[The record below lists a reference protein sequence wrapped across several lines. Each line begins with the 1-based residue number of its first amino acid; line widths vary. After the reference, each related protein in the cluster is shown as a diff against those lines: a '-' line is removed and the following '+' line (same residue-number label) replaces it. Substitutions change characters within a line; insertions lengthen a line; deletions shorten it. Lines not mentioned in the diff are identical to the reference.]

1 MQLSLRLSAI
11 ADMVTEGNRLVDVGC
26 DHGYLPVYLVHTGRI
41 QRAIAMDVR
50 EGPLSRAREH
60 IEDYS
65 LSAYIECRLSDG
77 LEALKAGE
85 GDTLVIAGMGGPLME
100 QILTREHIEDYSL
113 SAYIECRLSD
123 GLEALKA
130 GEGDTL
136 VIAGMGGPLME
147 QILTKGRKVRDSFS
161 ELILQPQS
169 DIPHFRRYLT
179 EEGYSIR
186 EENIVLDGG
195 KFYPMMKAVLLKKPA
210 EKEQLTEEEAFF
222 GKFLLKQRNPVLK
235 QYLEREK
242 RIREQILAS
251 LGEAKG
257 DLASRRILE
266 VREERQR
273 ILAALAHYESI

>member
-41 QRAIAMDVR
+41 PGAIAMDVR
-50 EGPLSRAREH
+50 EGPLSRA
-60 IEDYS
+60 
-65 LSAYIECRLSDG
+65 
-77 LEALKAGE
+77 
-85 GDTLVIAGMGGPLME
+85 
-100 QILTREHIEDYSL
+100 REHIEDYSL

-235 QYLEREK
+235 QYLEREN

-266 VREERQR
+266 VREEKQR

>member
-11 ADMVTEGNRLVDVGC
+11 ADMVTRGNRLVDVGC
-26 DHGYLPVYLVHTGRI
+26 DHGYLPVYLVQTGRI
-41 QRAIAMDVR
+41 PGAVAMDIGK
-50 EGPLSRAREH
+50 GPLSRAREH
-60 IEDYS
+60 IEAYG

-77 LEALKAGE
+77 LAALRAGE

-100 QILTREHIEDYSL
+100 QILTR
-113 SAYIECRLSD
+113 
-123 GLEALKA
+123 
-130 GEGDTL
+130 
-136 VIAGMGGPLME
+136 
-147 QILTKGRKVRDSFS
+147 GRKVRDSFS

-169 DIPHFRRYLT
+169 DIPHFRRYLA
-179 EEGYSIR
+179 EEGYSIA

-195 KFYPMMKAVLLKKPA
+195 KFYPMMKAVKIEMP
-210 EKEQLTEEEAFF
+210 ETTVTLTEEEALF
-222 GKFLLKQRNPVLK
+222 GKFLLKQRHPVLK

-257 DLASRRILE
+257 DPASQRILE

-273 ILAALAHYESI
+273 ILAALTYYESI